1 MKKITII
8 GLAATVAYF
17 VLILMFLTVT
27 ILTKGKEPTFII
39 NSLFMIILAWCVYGI
54 VAAII
59 YRKKILQIIKDE
71 IKK

>member
-8 GLAATVAYF
+8 GLTATVSYF

-27 ILTKGKEPTFII
+27 ILTKGKEATFII
-39 NSLFMIILAWCVYGI
+39 NSLFLIILAWCVYGI

-59 YRKKILQIIKDE
+59 YRKKILDIIKDE